1 MVPLSS
7 FFFFFLFSFGLLAT
21 ANTLELHFFFL
32 FFFFWSDQQMQS
44 RFQSAAVTSL
54 VLAFE
59 PDAEHERLSPCNV
72 GRLLGFHFVR
82 NGRPRSNHP
91 ENGRS
96 PVEGKNFASALA
108 KCFFFFFFFFFFSAR
123 SDTSF
128 EKTLGE

>member
-1 MVPLSS
+1 
-7 FFFFFLFSFGLLAT
+7 
-21 ANTLELHFFFL
+21 
-32 FFFFWSDQQMQS
+32 MQS

-108 KCFFFFFFFFFFSAR
+108 KCFFFFFSFSFFPRDRIPRLRRHSGNKGWR
-123 SDTSF
+123 RVGGRRG
-128 EKTLGE
+128 GEGGRGGRKDSTK